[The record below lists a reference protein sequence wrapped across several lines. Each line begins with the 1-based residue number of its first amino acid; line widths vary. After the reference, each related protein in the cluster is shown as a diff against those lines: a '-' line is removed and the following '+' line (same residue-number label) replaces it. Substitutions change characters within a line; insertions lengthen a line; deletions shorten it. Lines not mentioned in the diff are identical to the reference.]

1 MEPPGQSVRSKRA
14 DPAFGGRLREAL
26 SRRGVRKLY
35 PLALEIGVDESALSR
50 WRQGQPISLD
60 NAVRLAGRLDVSL
73 DWLVLGRGTPDAHR
87 VPRESDDLLMAQL
100 CRLPSEAVRPLLAFI
115 DAVAPF
121 ADP

>member
-1 MEPPGQSVRSKRA
+1 MEPPGQPVRSKTA
-14 DPAFGGRLREAL
+14 DPAFGRRLREAL

-73 DWLVLGRGTPDAHR
+73 DWLLLGRGTPDAHR
-87 VPRESDDLLMAQL
+87 APRESGDLLMVQL
-100 CRLPSEAVRPLLAFI
+100 NRLPPEAIRPLLAFI
-115 DAVAPF
+115 DAVTPL
-121 ADP
+121 ADQ